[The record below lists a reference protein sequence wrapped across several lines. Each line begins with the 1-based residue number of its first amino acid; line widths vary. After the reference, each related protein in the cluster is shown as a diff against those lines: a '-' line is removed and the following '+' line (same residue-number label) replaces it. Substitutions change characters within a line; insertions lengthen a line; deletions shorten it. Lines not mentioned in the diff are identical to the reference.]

1 MNSPRSTPRLTLLVL
16 LLAAFAWRLHHIDFQ
31 SLWRDEVDAIIF
43 ATRSLGQTLEMFTLG
58 GQNGALYFLGLRPWF
73 RLVGTSEYALR
84 FPSTCFNVVSIVL
97 LWQVARRLL
106 GEAGQP
112 PVSAALAVNQTG
124 GKRGFLMHTRSF
136 LGNTP
141 LLATILFAVHP
152 YQTWFS
158 QEGKMYTLAVML
170 TLLATWLWWAG
181 ITRGDERGGWRL
193 WLGYA
198 ATVSVAIYSHLLLVL
213 LIPLHAAW
221 FLLAWPVSRRR
232 WRGYGGALAMLT
244 LPYLPMLVWQW
255 DLLVEGLVSNEQT
268 TLFGFTPL
276 PEMLRVLLFS
286 HTWGFREYNA
296 EVLPLA
302 PIFFLALAG
311 AALGTDEI
319 RARIG
324 QAAVDVDADAADA
337 TPVAA
342 AADRVTPSA
351 WRRLAL
357 LGTWVLGPI
366 ACLYGVSLV
375 QPLFTPRYLI
385 WIAPAVLMLVAL
397 GVRVVLHSLNSRVL
411 GTSLAGV
418 LVIYVVG
425 LWLNVGWQQQTEVTK
440 FQLREAVHYIHER
453 REASDLLILQIPY
466 LEWTYRYYS
475 SNQGPS
481 PLFDSDARLANW
493 LGGPYTNWLDDP
505 ALQGEVDQQ
514 IEGMATR
521 ARNAYTN
528 EAWLLLSEVE
538 WADRRG
544 LTQGWFDQN
553 AELLDEQN
561 FHGVSVR
568 HYRMEGQP

>member
-1 MNSPRSTPRLTLLVL
+1 MNSPRSTPRLFLLVL
-16 LLAAFAWRLHHIDFQ
+16 LLAAFAWRLHNIDFQ

-43 ATRSLGQTLEMFTLG
+43 ATRSLNQTLEMFTLG

-73 RLVGTSEYALR
+73 LLVGTSEYALR
-84 FPSTCFNVVSIVL
+84 FPSTCFNVVSVVL

-106 GEAGQP
+106 GEEWQP
-112 PVSAALAVNQTG
+112 QTNVDQRRFLAQARN
-124 GKRGFLMHTRSF
+124 FLS
-136 LGNTP
+136 NTP
-141 LLATILFAVHP
+141 LLAAILFAVHP

-158 QEGKMYTLAVML
+158 QEGKMYTLTVML

-181 ITRGDERGGWRL
+181 ITRGDERGGWRP

-198 ATVSVAIYSHLLLVL
+198 ATVSVAIYSHLLMVL
-213 LIPLHAAW
+213 LIPLHAVW

-232 WRGYGGALAMLT
+232 WRGYAGALAALT

-255 DLLVEGLVSNEQT
+255 DLLVEGLIRGGQT

-286 HTWGFREYNA
+286 HAWGFREYNA

-311 AALGTDEI
+311 VALGAGEI

-324 QAAVDVDADAADA
+324 QPVTDVEASEADVASI
-337 TPVAA
+337 AA
-342 AADRVTPSA
+342 AAKRVTPSA

-357 LGTWVLGPI
+357 LLTWVIVPI
-366 ACLYGVSLV
+366 VCLYGISLV

-385 WIAPAVLMLVAL
+385 WLAPAVLMLVAL
-397 GVRVVLHSLNSRVL
+397 GVRVVLRSLDSQVL

-418 LVIYVVG
+418 LAIYAVG

-440 FQLREAVHYIHER
+440 FQLREAVQYIHER
-453 REASDLLILQIPY
+453 RAASDLLVLQIPY
-466 LEWTYRYYS
+466 LEWAYRYYS
-475 SNQGPS
+475 SSQGPA

-505 ALQGEVDQQ
+505 ALQGSVDQQ
-514 IEGMATR
+514 IEEMATR
-521 ARNAYTN
+521 VQNAYTR

-544 LTQGWFDQN
+544 LTQGWFDEN

-561 FHGVSVR
+561 FHGISVR
-568 HYRMEGQP
+568 HYRVEESQ